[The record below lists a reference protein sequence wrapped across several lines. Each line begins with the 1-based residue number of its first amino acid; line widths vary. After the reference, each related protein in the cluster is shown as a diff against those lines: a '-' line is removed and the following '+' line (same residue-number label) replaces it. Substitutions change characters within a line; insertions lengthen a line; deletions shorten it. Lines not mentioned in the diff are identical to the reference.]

1 MEGVSQNGGESPSNT
16 LRQSIGLLWAYFE
29 NRFRSRA
36 QRLSAGF
43 GAFFALHSHACMVC
57 AHTCASEPDVYFSI
71 DHIYDAHDPM
81 RFGEG
86 PRASPEQTRA
96 ATLRQHESP

>member
-43 GAFFALHSHACMVC
+43 GAFFALHFHVC
-57 AHTCASEPDVYFSI
+57 IVGVGEGDVYFEN
-71 DHIYDAHDPM
+71 DHFYDAQGST

-86 PRASPEQTRA
+86 PKASPEQTRA